1 MSDTTTHH
9 GRCHCGA
16 VRYSVEL
23 ALGEVLACNCS
34 MCGKSGTLLSFVP
47 ASAFHLEQGADDLVS
62 YHFNKRVIDHTFCK
76 HCGIKSF
83 ARGVM
88 PDGSAMIAVNARC
101 LDDVDVA
108 ALKVKHVDGK
118 HF

>member
-1 MSDTTTHH
+1 MAETHYQ
-9 GRCHCGA
+9 GSCHCGKVRFHVDADLTKPA
-16 VRYSVEL
+16 V
-23 ALGEVLACNCS
+23 ACNCS

-47 ASAFHLEQGADDLVS
+47 ASAFHLEKGADDLVS
-62 YHFNKRVIDHTFCK
+62 YHFNKRVIDHAFCK

-88 PDGSAMIAVNARC
+88 PDGTPMIAVNARC

-108 ALKVKHVDGK
+108 SLSIKHVDGK